1 MIKSDFYLI
10 LKTLFVLVI
19 LTFLSHLFGYVLKRH
34 DKKAKV
40 NFNIYYVADW
50 TTNNYNPHIV
60 SYLKKKRQSG
70 NGIWSVNKKKQ
81 EIFFFKNHPKI
92 KAERLVPDLFLF

>member
-1 MIKSDFYLI
+1 MKSDFYFI

-19 LTFLSHLFGYVLKRH
+19 FTFLSYLFGYVLKRL

-70 NGIWSVNKKKQ
+70 NGIWSVSKKKRN
-81 EIFFFKNHPKI
+81 IFLQKPSKN
-92 KAERLVPDLFLF
+92 

>member
-1 MIKSDFYLI
+1 MMKSDFYLI

-70 NGIWSVNKKKQ
+70 NGIWSVDKKKTRN
-81 EIFFFKNHPKI
+81 IFLQKPSKN
-92 KAERLVPDLFLF
+92 

>member
-1 MIKSDFYLI
+1 MKSDFYLI

-19 LTFLSHLFGYVLKRH
+19 FTFLSYLFGYVLKRL

-81 EIFFFKNHPKI
+81 IFFFKNHPKI
-92 KAERLVPDLFLF
+92 KAERLVSDLFLF